1 MLRKFE
7 LKTYRLVI
15 LHSIQ
20 SGCCK
25 CVIVLMYHLYT
36 SQYNVHVP
44 CVLCGVM
51 VITLDLQSGAC
62 YTFI

>member
-1 MLRKFE
+1 M
-7 LKTYRLVI
+7 
-15 LHSIQ
+15 
-20 SGCCK
+20 C
-25 CVIVLMYHLYT
+25 HLYT

-51 VITLDLQSGAC
+51 VITLDLQSRAC